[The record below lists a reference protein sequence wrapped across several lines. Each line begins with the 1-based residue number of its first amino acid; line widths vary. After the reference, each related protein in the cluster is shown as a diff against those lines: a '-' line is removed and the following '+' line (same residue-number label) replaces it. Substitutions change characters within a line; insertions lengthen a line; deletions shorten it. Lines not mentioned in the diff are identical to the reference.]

1 MSLFPIRDCLENE
14 VSLIILT
21 KKQMKDYLLIIK
33 TEGSIWTD
41 LSPEQLQKHMENG
54 NAYISSLME
63 KGILKGANPI
73 EKSGSRIVTE
83 SNGTLKDGPFNE
95 SKEVVAGFFHI
106 SAKDVDEA
114 VDIAKNNPI
123 FTDIPTKIEVHPM
136 MPVGGN

>member
-1 MSLFPIRDCLENE
+1 
-14 VSLIILT
+14 
-21 KKQMKDYLLIIK
+21 MKDYLLIIK
-33 TEGSIWTD
+33 TEGCVWTD

-54 NAYISSLME
+54 GDYIGSLMK

-106 SAKDVDEA
+106 IAKDVNEA
-114 VDIAKNNPI
+114 VEIAKGNPI
-123 FTDIPTKIEVHPM
+123 FKDIPTKIEVHPM
-136 MPVGGN
+136 MPIGGN